1 MLTSG
6 VLWRFE
12 FSPPPIMIK
21 RKVII
26 IATFKKAYTPEEVK
40 SLGVA
45 NIRTAYNSLAE
56 QYNKLLDREY
66 ILCSVCGNPQKATES
81 FYLDERFIAN
91 RFPIC
96 KRCLLKMV
104 EQRKSDKDE
113 PNETK
118 DSVRK
123 VLKMLDLPYLNDVYE
138 NCVKGAVDA
147 VKEKNRHSPFATY
160 IVMLKSLPQYR
171 GLHWEHSEFDEDY
184 YDFELE
190 DDINENSRI
199 YKQAKKR
206 FGKGYSPQDLIFLET
221 EYQDWIKRYA
231 CENKAQELLFKRI
244 CFKELEIDK
253 AQKSGKDTKE
263 LDKTLQDL
271 MGSMALKPNQ
281 NNSNALTEAKTFG
294 QLIQKWE
301 NEKPIPEPDDDFKD
315 VDKIGTYIDVF
326 FKGHLSKMMGLKNA
340 FTPLYDRFIRKYTVN
355 KPQYDEETDSEV
367 LFDQI
372 FGQNLDDA

>member
-1 MLTSG
+1 M
-6 VLWRFE
+6 
-12 FSPPPIMIK
+12 
-21 RKVII
+21 
-26 IATFKKAYTPEEVK
+26 ATFKQAYSPEEIKHMGIAKVRE
-40 SLGVA
+40 S
-45 NIRTAYNSLAE
+45 YNTLADS
-56 QYNKLLDREY
+56 YNKIINRDY
-66 ILCSVCGNPQKATES
+66 IICSVCGNPQKANEG
-81 FYLDERFIAN
+81 FYMDDRFIGR

-104 EQRKSDKDE
+104 EQRKTDKDE

-123 VLKMLDLPYLNDVYE
+123 VLKLLDLPYLNREYE
-138 NCVKGAVDA
+138 ECVKGASDG

-160 IVMLKSLPQYR
+160 IVMIKSLPQYK
-171 GLHWEHSEFDEDY
+171 GLHWENSEFEEEY
-184 YDFELE
+184 YNLEAE
-190 DDINENSRI
+190 DDVNENSRI

-221 EYQDWIKRYA
+221 QYQDWTTRYA
-231 CENKAQELLFKRI
+231 CESKAQELLFQRI
-244 CFKELEIDK
+244 CFKQLDIDK

-271 MGSMALKPNQ
+271 LGSMSLKPNQ

-301 NEKPIPEPDDDFKD
+301 NEKPIPEPEDDFKD

-340 FTPLYDRFIRKYTVN
+340 FSPLYEKFIKKYTVN
-355 KPQYDEETDSEV
+355 KPQYDEEEDTEV

-372 FGQNLDDA
+372 FGSKMDDD

>member
-1 MLTSG
+1 MD
-6 VLWRFE
+6 
-12 FSPPPIMIK
+12 K
-21 RKVII
+21 
-26 IATFKKAYTPEEVK
+26 
-40 SLGVA
+40 
-45 NIRTAYNSLAE
+45 
-56 QYNKLLDREY
+56 EY
-66 ILCSVCGNPQKATES
+66 LICSVCGNPQKANEA
-81 FYLDERFIAN
+81 FYMDERFVAK

-104 EQRKSDKDE
+104 EQKKSDKDE

-118 DSVRK
+118 ESVRQ
-123 VLKMLDLPYLNDVYE
+123 VLRLLDLPYLNDVYE
-138 NCVKGAVDA
+138 NCIKGAADG
-147 VKEKNRHSPFATY
+147 VKEKNRRSPFATY
-160 IVMLKSLPQYR
+160 IVMMKSLPQYN
-171 GLHWEHSEFDEDY
+171 GLHWEHSEFEEEY
-184 YDFELE
+184 YDLEAE

-231 CENKAQELLFKRI
+231 CENKAQEILFKRI

-253 AQKSGKDTKE
+253 AQKAGKDTKE

-271 MGSMALKPNQ
+271 MGSMSLKPNQ

-301 NEKPIPEPDDDFKD
+301 NEKPIPEPEGEFAD
-315 VDKIGTYIDVF
+315 VDKMGLYIDVF

-340 FTPLYDRFIRKYTVN
+340 FSSLYDRFMSKFTVTRPEY
-355 KPQYDEETDSEV
+355 KEDADTEM

-372 FGQNLDDA
+372 FGSQIDKE

>member
-1 MLTSG
+1 M
-6 VLWRFE
+6 
-12 FSPPPIMIK
+12 
-21 RKVII
+21 
-26 IATFKKAYTPEEVK
+26 ATFKQAYSPEEIKHMGIAKVRE
-40 SLGVA
+40 S
-45 NIRTAYNSLAE
+45 YNTLADS
-56 QYNKLLDREY
+56 YNKIINRDY
-66 ILCSVCGNPQKATES
+66 IICSVCGNPQKASEG
-81 FYLDERFIAN
+81 FYMDDRFIGR

-104 EQRKSDKDE
+104 EQRKTDKDE

-123 VLKMLDLPYLNDVYE
+123 VLKLLDLPYLNREYE
-138 NCVKGAVDA
+138 ECVKGASDG

-160 IVMLKSLPQYR
+160 IVMIKSLPQYK
-171 GLHWEHSEFDEDY
+171 GLHWENSEFEEEY
-184 YDFELE
+184 YNLEAE
-190 DDINENSRI
+190 DDVNENSRI

-221 EYQDWIKRYA
+221 QYQDWTTRYA
-231 CENKAQELLFKRI
+231 CESKAQELLFQRI
-244 CFKELEIDK
+244 CFKQLDIDK

-271 MGSMALKPNQ
+271 LGSMSLKPNQ

-301 NEKPIPEPDDDFKD
+301 NEKPIPEPEDDFKD

-340 FTPLYDRFIRKYTVN
+340 FSPLYEKFIKKYTVN
-355 KPQYDEETDSEV
+355 KPQYDEEEDTEV

-372 FGQNLDDA
+372 FGSKIDDD

>member
-1 MLTSG
+1 MIRLKPALNEDEVRKTG
-6 VLWRFE
+6 VGEIR
-12 FSPPPIMIK
+12 
-21 RKVII
+21 
-26 IATFKKAYTPEEVK
+26 KAYNNLAK
-40 SLGVA
+40 D
-45 NIRTAYNSLAE
+45 YNRIINGDI
-56 QYNKLLDREY
+56 Y
-66 ILCSVCGNPQKATES
+66 LCPKCNEFHGIDA
-81 FYLDERFIAN
+81 FYSDKKYAIGL
-91 RFPIC
+91 FPIC
-96 KRCLLKMV
+96 KKCLIGMACDYDKKTN
-104 EQRKSDKDE
+104 QYSDNREK
-113 PNETK
+113 TM
-118 DSVRK
+118 R
-123 VLKMLDLPYLNDVYE
+123 VLEMMDLPYIDSMYQSALTSTNEDIQD
-138 NCVKGAVDA
+138 KH
-147 VKEKNRHSPFATY
+147 RATAWQHY
-160 IVMLKSLPQYR
+160 ITVIKSLPNWR
-171 GLHWEHSEFDEDY
+171 GLTWADSELPADY
-184 YDFELE
+184 INETE
-190 DDINENSRI
+190 EQINENSRTL
-199 YKQAKKR
+199 KQAKKR
-206 FGKGYSPQDLIFLET
+206 FGDGYTNSDLLFLES

-231 CENKAQELLFKRI
+231 CENKAQEILFKRI

-355 KPQYDEETDSEV
+355 KPQYDEEADSEV

-372 FGQNLDDA
+372 FGQKLDDE

>member
-1 MLTSG
+1 
-6 VLWRFE
+6 
-12 FSPPPIMIK
+12 
-21 RKVII
+21 
-26 IATFKKAYTPEEVK
+26 
-40 SLGVA
+40 
-45 NIRTAYNSLAE
+45 
-56 QYNKLLDREY
+56 
-66 ILCSVCGNPQKATES
+66 
-81 FYLDERFIAN
+81 
-91 RFPIC
+91 
-96 KRCLLKMV
+96 MV
-104 EQRKSDKDE
+104 EQRKNDKDE

-118 DSVRK
+118 DSVRS
-123 VLKMLDLPYLNDVYE
+123 VLRMLDLPYLNDVYE
-138 NCVKGAVDA
+138 NCIKGAEDG
-147 VKEKNRHSPFATY
+147 VKERNRHSPFATY

-171 GLHWEHSEFDEDY
+171 GMHWENSEFEEEY
-184 YDFELE
+184 YDLE
-190 DDINENSRI
+190 SDEDINENSRI

-301 NEKPIPEPDDDFKD
+301 NEKPIPEPEGEFAD
-315 VDKIGTYIDVF
+315 VDKIGLYIDVF

-340 FTPLYDRFIRKYTVN
+340 FSSLYDRFMQKFTVTRPEY
-355 KPQYDEETDSEV
+355 KEDADTEM

-372 FGQNLDDA
+372 FGSQIDKE